1 MTEKNKNNTVDHFIN
16 GEWVSSSTGE
26 TFDDLNPL
34 DDSVYGT
41 VAKGSKDDVMRAV
54 SSAKSAFIEYRN
66 TLPTERERMLL
77 KVAEIMERRKSDLID
92 CLIDEIGSPL
102 QKAMFEFGK
111 SLTMVRAAAG
121 LCRNVRGETI
131 PSDAQENFQCR

>member
-41 VAKGSKDDVMRAV
+41 AKGSKDDVMKAV

-92 CLIDEIGSPL
+92 CL
-102 QKAMFEFGK
+102 
-111 SLTMVRAAAG
+111 TMR
-121 LCRNVRGETI
+121 
-131 PSDAQENFQCR
+131 

>member
-41 VAKGSKDDVMRAV
+41 VAK
-54 SSAKSAFIEYRN
+54 
-66 TLPTERERMLL
+66 
-77 KVAEIMERRKSDLID
+77 
-92 CLIDEIGSPL
+92 
-102 QKAMFEFGK
+102 
-111 SLTMVRAAAG
+111 
-121 LCRNVRGETI
+121 
-131 PSDAQENFQCR
+131 